1 MQQLAVVGNQLD
13 PIAAGTLKKLIP
25 KRIKDVLARKIQL
38 APLSNEVKSILGNLN
53 TDLSNTKEVLD
64 TIKNSAL
71 AKTKSLVKQ
80 KVASIPKVYTNFK
93 REELNA
99 DD

>member
-1 MQQLAVVGNQLD
+1 
-13 PIAAGTLKKLIP
+13 
-25 KRIKDVLARKIQL
+25 L

-71 AKTKSLVKQ
+71 AKTKSLVK
-80 KVASIPKVYTNFK
+80 
-93 REELNA
+93 
-99 DD
+99 